1 MSREHIDHA
10 DIVRFANDRVNLPK
24 AKADEHR
31 AQAKRLGDRIE
42 ECLAEDPEFSLKRM
56 MMSGSLAKGTALRTL
71 NDIDLA
77 CYISGADAPDEVADL
92 LDYLTEGLRTAF
104 PNFSPDQIEAKTFSV
119 TVSFRGSG
127 LDVDVVPIL
136 YDGDPKWYGKLV
148 NQEDG
153 TYLETCVPRHL
164 EFMNQR
170 KEREEDFAQVVRL
183 MKFWVRNIKAHQ
195 DDFKFKS
202 FMVEL
207 ILAHLLDQ
215 GYDFSDYPEAMQNFF
230 TYIARNELKEII
242 SFSDFGEQTIDAQDE
257 RITIIDPVNEKNNV
271 AKSYQDDDAE
281 KILNES
287 LSAGDAIDYALRA
300 TTKADTLN
308 AWQKVFGQSFHG

>member
-92 LDYLTEGLRTAF
+92 LDYLTEALRTAF
-104 PNFSPDQIEAKTFSV
+104 PNFSPDQIEAKTYSV
-119 TVSFRGSG
+119 TVSFHGSG

-153 TYLETCVPRHL
+153 TYLDTCVPRHL
-164 EFMNQR
+164 EFMNRR
-170 KEREEDFAQVVRL
+170 KKQEENFAQVVRL
-183 MKFWVRNIKAHQ
+183 VKFWVRHTKDHQ
-195 DDFKFKS
+195 EGFRFKS

-207 ILAHLLDQ
+207 ILAHLLDR
-215 GYDFSDYPEAMQNFF
+215 GCDFSDYPEAMQNFF
-230 TYIARNELKEII
+230 NYIARSKLQEVI
-242 SFSDFGEQTIDAQDE
+242 SFSDFGDPKIDAASE

-271 AKSYQDDDAE
+271 AKSYQEDDAK
-281 KILNES
+281 KIVDES
-287 LSAGDAIDYALRA
+287 LTAGDAIEYALRS
-300 TTKADTLN
+300 TTKADTIN
-308 AWQKVFGQSFHG
+308 AWQKVFGKSFPG